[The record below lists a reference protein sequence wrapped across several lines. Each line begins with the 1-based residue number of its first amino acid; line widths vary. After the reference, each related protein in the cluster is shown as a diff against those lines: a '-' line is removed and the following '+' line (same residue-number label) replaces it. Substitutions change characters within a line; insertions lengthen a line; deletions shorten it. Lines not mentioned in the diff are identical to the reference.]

1 MNKPTV
7 QRTCIVTLEFSLV
20 YDYVVFLNL
29 KVSKSVILVDPIC
42 NLQPTIAFQ
51 SPIPHPLP
59 L

>member
-1 MNKPTV
+1 MNKSTV
-7 QRTCIVTLEFSLV
+7 ARTCIVTLEFSLV
-20 YDYVVFLNL
+20 YDYVV
-29 KVSKSVILVDPIC
+29 SKSVNLVDPIC